1 MEVTFHLPTDFQLPD
16 FYSKEAP
23 DQIALALRLGAESV
37 EYMVKNATS
46 IIREETHEQTARQLE
61 GKYVVLF
68 EKEKKERRK
77 LEESLEQAK
86 EQLVAV
92 ERANAS
98 WQKDIRERA
107 ESMMAPVLKA
117 KDKEIDDL
125 KEMLRMIQDLGL
137 KFDRMSDTYT
147 KTSNNS
153 YLKGRAGETQV
164 EELLKLSLDCE
175 IYPVHKEAYAGDYHM
190 IRGKGKYKYLIDSKD
205 YSRMVNQQE
214 IEKMHRDLRINADV
228 VGAIMISLNSGISG
242 HSRSGDIDIEFN
254 ELGKPI
260 VYIGNLKRRDEIP
273 ILFAS
278 LRPFFEVVEQSVER
292 KHALITPTSEEADRL
307 QQQIGLV
314 STLIRSHLQAML
326 NMKNIFVNHK
336 RKTDAMYNE
345 QLALLLQQEGTV
357 KNILAIALGDSDQ
370 LRHAEQDVEMP
381 LPSSIFR
388 KTARTELTEQENK
401 FVEWMEKT
409 YVFQEGK
416 ELELKAFLD
425 EATKNG
431 IKEKEFRS
439 MREKLFTESA
449 WAKGGK
455 KVYGICLKDEV

>member
-1 MEVTFHLPTDFQLPD
+1 MEVTFHLPSNFDLPD
-16 FYSKEAP
+16 FYNKETP
-23 DQIALALRLGAESV
+23 ERIALALRLGAESV
-37 EYMVKNATS
+37 DYMVKNATD
-46 IIREETHEQTARQLE
+46 IIREETHEQTAKQLE
-61 GKYVVLF
+61 GKYIVLF

-77 LEESLEQAK
+77 LEDALEQAK
-86 EQLVAV
+86 EQLSAL

-98 WQKDIRERA
+98 WQKDLRERA
-107 ESMMAPVLKA
+107 ESMMAPVLHA
-117 KDKEIDDL
+117 KDKEIEDL
-125 KEMLRMIQDLGL
+125 KDMLRMIQDLGL
-137 KFDRMSDTYT
+137 KFDKMSDTYT
-147 KTSNNS
+147 KTQNNS

-214 IEKMHRDLRINADV
+214 IEKLHRDLRINADV

-254 ELGKPI
+254 ETGKPI

-278 LRPFFEVVEQSVER
+278 LRPFFEVVEQTVQKQNTS
-292 KHALITPTSEEADRL
+292 ASQTSEETHRL
-307 QQQIGLV
+307 QSQMSLV
-314 STLIRSHLQAML
+314 SNLIRNHLQSMM

-345 QLALLLQQEGTV
+345 QLALLLQQEGAV
-357 KNILAIALGDSDQ
+357 KNLLAVALGDAEQ
-370 LRHAEQDVEMP
+370 VRHAVQDTEMP
-381 LPSSIFR
+381 LPTSIFS
-388 KTARTELTEQENK
+388 KTARTELTENENK

-409 YVFQEGK
+409 FEFVEGK
-416 ELELKAFLD
+416 ELDLKTFMEKALEGGF
-425 EATKNG
+425 
-431 IKEKEFRS
+431 KEKEFRA
-439 MREKLFTESA
+439 MREKLFVDSA

-455 KVYGICLKDEV
+455 KVYGFALRGSA

>member
-68 EKEKKERRK
+68 EKEKRERRK

-292 KHALITPTSEEADRL
+292 KHALVTPTSEEADRL

-401 FVEWMEKT
+401 FIEWMEKT

>member
-1 MEVTFHLPTDFQLPD
+1 MEVTFHLPPNFELPE
-16 FYSKEAP
+16 FYNKETP
-23 DQIALALRLGAESV
+23 ERIALALRLGAESV
-37 EYMVKNATS
+37 DYMVKNATD
-46 IIREETHEQTARQLE
+46 IIREETHEQTAKQLE
-61 GKYVVLF
+61 GKYVLLF

-77 LEESLEQAK
+77 LEEALEQAK
-86 EQLVAV
+86 DHLSAL

-98 WQKDIRERA
+98 WQKDLRERA
-107 ESMMAPVLKA
+107 ESMMAPVLHA
-117 KDKEIDDL
+117 KDKEIEDL

-137 KFDRMSDTYT
+137 KFDKMSDTYT

-214 IEKMHRDLRINADV
+214 IEKLHRDLRINADV

-254 ELGKPI
+254 ETGKPI

-278 LRPFFEVVEQSVER
+278 LRPFFEVVEQSVQTQN
-292 KHALITPTSEEADRL
+292 KSTSKTSEEAHRL
-307 QQQIGLV
+307 QSQMGLV
-314 STLIRSHLQAML
+314 SNLIRNHLQGMM

-336 RKTDAMYNE
+336 RKSDAMYNE
-345 QLALLLQQEGTV
+345 QLALLLQQEGAV
-357 KNILAIALGDSDQ
+357 KNLLAVALGDVEQ
-370 LRHAEQDVEMP
+370 LRNAVQDNEMP

-388 KTARTELTEQENK
+388 KTARTDLTEAESK
-401 FVEWMEKT
+401 FVEWIEKT
-409 YVFQEGK
+409 FEFEDGK
-416 ELELKAFLD
+416 ELELKVFLD
-425 EATKNG
+425 KALEHG
-431 IKEKEFRS
+431 FKEKEFRA
-439 MREKLFTESA
+439 MREKLFVESA

-455 KVYGICLKDEV
+455 KVYGFALRHGA

>member
-1 MEVTFHLPTDFQLPD
+1 MEVTFALPSDFILPD
-16 FYSKEAP
+16 FYTNQTPERL
-23 DQIALALRLGAESV
+23 ALALRLGAESV
-37 EYMVKNATS
+37 EYMVKNATD
-46 IIREETHEQTARQLE
+46 IIREETHEQTTKQLE
-61 GKYVVLF
+61 GKYLVLF
-68 EKEKKERRK
+68 EREKRERKK
-77 LEESLEQAK
+77 LEDALEQSK
-86 EQLVAV
+86 EQLTAL

-98 WQKDIRERA
+98 WQRDIQARA
-107 ESMMAPVLKA
+107 ESLMAPVLKA
-117 KDKEIDDL
+117 KDKQIEDL

-137 KFDRMSDTYT
+137 KFDKMSDSYT

-214 IEKMHRDLRINADV
+214 IEKLHRDLRINADV
-228 VGAIMISLNSGISG
+228 VGALMISLNSGITG

-273 ILFAS
+273 IVFAS
-278 LRPFFEVVEQSVER
+278 LRPFFEVVEQSIQIQN
-292 KHALITPTSEEADRL
+292 KLATPTSEETHRL
-307 QQQIGLV
+307 QQQMGLV
-314 STLIRSHLQAML
+314 SNLIRTHLQAML
-326 NMKNIFVNHK
+326 TMKNMFVNHK

-345 QLALLLQQEGTV
+345 QLALLLQQEGSV
-357 KNILAIALGDSDQ
+357 KNLLAVALGDSEQ

-381 LPSSIFR
+381 LPSSIFT
-388 KTARTELTEQENK
+388 KTARTELTESENK

-409 YVFQEGK
+409 FEFQEGK
-416 ELELKAFLD
+416 EMDLKVFLEKALQDGF
-425 EATKNG
+425 
-431 IKEKEFRS
+431 KEKEFRA
-439 MREKLFTESA
+439 MREKLFTDSA
-449 WAKGGK
+449 WTKGGK
-455 KVYGICLKDEV
+455 KVYGFSVKEKV

>member
-1 MEVTFHLPTDFQLPD
+1 MEVTFHLPSGFDLPE
-16 FYSKEAP
+16 FYNKETP
-23 DQIALALRLGAESV
+23 ERIALALRLGAESV
-37 EYMVKNATS
+37 DYMVKNATD
-46 IIREETHEQTARQLE
+46 IIREETHEQTAKQLE
-61 GKYVVLF
+61 GKYLVLF

-77 LEESLEQAK
+77 LEDALEQAK
-86 EQLVAV
+86 EQLVSL
-92 ERANAS
+92 ERLNAS
-98 WQKDIRERA
+98 WQKDLRERA
-107 ESMMAPVLKA
+107 ESMMGPVLKA
-117 KDKEIDDL
+117 KDKQIEDL

-137 KFDRMSDTYT
+137 KFDKMSDNYT

-214 IEKMHRDLRINADV
+214 IEKLHRDLRINADV
-228 VGAIMISLNSGISG
+228 VGAIMISLNSGITG

-254 ELGKPI
+254 ESGKPI

-278 LRPFFEVVEQSVER
+278 LRPFFEVVEQSVFLQS
-292 KHALITPTSEEADRL
+292 KSVSPASEETHRL
-307 QQQIGLV
+307 QQQMGLV
-314 STLIRSHLQAML
+314 STLIRGHLQAMM

-336 RKTDAMYNE
+336 RKTDAMYTE
-345 QLALLLQQEGTV
+345 QLGLLIQQEGTV
-357 KNILAIALGDSDQ
+357 KNLLAVALGDAEQ
-370 LRHAEQDVEMP
+370 LRHAEQDVDMP

-388 KTARTELTEQENK
+388 KTARTELTESENK

-425 EATKNG
+425 EALQG
-431 IKEKEFRS
+431 GFKEKEFRA
-439 MREKLFTESA
+439 MREKLFTDTA

-455 KVYGICLKDEV
+455 KIYGITLRNA

>member
-1 MEVTFHLPTDFQLPD
+1 MEVTFHLPSGFDLPD
-16 FYSKEAP
+16 FYNKETP
-23 DQIALALRLGAESV
+23 ERIALALRLGAESV
-37 EYMVKNATS
+37 DYMVKNATD
-46 IIREETHEQTARQLE
+46 IIREETHEQTAKQLE

-77 LEESLEQAK
+77 LEDALEQSK
-86 EQLVAV
+86 EQLAAL
-92 ERANAS
+92 EKANAT
-98 WQKDIRERA
+98 WQKDLRERA
-107 ESMMAPVLKA
+107 ESMMAPVLIA
-117 KDKEIDDL
+117 KDKEIEDL

-137 KFDRMSDTYT
+137 KFDKMSDTYT

-214 IEKMHRDLRINADV
+214 IEKLHRDLRINADV

-254 ELGKPI
+254 EIGKPI
-260 VYIGNLKRRDEIP
+260 IYIGNLKRRDEIP

-278 LRPFFEVVEQSVER
+278 LRPFFEVVEQSVQIQSKSESS
-292 KHALITPTSEEADRL
+292 TSEEAHRL
-307 QQQIGLV
+307 QQQMALV
-314 STLIRSHLQAML
+314 SNLIRNHLQAML
-326 NMKNIFVNHK
+326 NMKNVFVNHK

-357 KNILAIALGDSDQ
+357 KNILAIALGNTDQ
-370 LRHAEQDVEMP
+370 VRNAEQDREMP
-381 LPSSIFR
+381 LPSSIF
-388 KTARTELTEQENK
+388 KKAARTDLNESETR
-401 FVEWMEKT
+401 FVEWMER
-409 YVFQEGK
+409 VFAFEDGK
-416 ELELKAFLD
+416 EVEIKVFLEKAIADGF
-425 EATKNG
+425 T
-431 IKEKEFRS
+431 EKETRA
-439 MREKLFTESA
+439 MREKLFMDDA
-449 WAKGGK
+449 WAKQGRKIKGLRIK
-455 KVYGICLKDEV
+455 TT

>member
-1 MEVTFHLPTDFQLPD
+1 MEVTFHLPTNFELPD
-16 FYSKEAP
+16 FYNKETP
-23 DQIALALRLGAESV
+23 ERIALALRLGAESV
-37 EYMVKNATS
+37 DYMVKNATD
-46 IIREETHEQTARQLE
+46 IIREETHEQTAKQLE
-61 GKYVVLF
+61 GKYLVLF
-68 EKEKKERRK
+68 EKEKKERRR
-77 LEESLEQAK
+77 LEDALEYSK
-86 EQLVAV
+86 EQLAAV
-92 ERANAS
+92 EKANAT
-98 WQKDIRERA
+98 WQKDLRERA

-117 KDKEIDDL
+117 KDKEIEDL

-137 KFDRMSDTYT
+137 KFDKMSDTYT
-147 KTSNNS
+147 KTQNNS

-190 IRGKGKYKYLIDSKD
+190 VRGKGKFKYLIDSKD

-214 IEKMHRDLRINADV
+214 IEKLHRDLRINADV
-228 VGAIMISLNSGISG
+228 VGALMISLNSGISG

-278 LRPFFEVVEQSVER
+278 LRPFFEVVEQSVVAQN
-292 KHALITPTSEEADRL
+292 KSATPASEETHRL
-307 QQQIGLV
+307 QQQMGLV
-314 STLIRSHLQAML
+314 SNLIRTHLQAML

-357 KNILAIALGDSDQ
+357 KNLLAVALGDTEQ
-370 LRHAEQDVEMP
+370 LRHAVQDSEMP

-388 KTARTELTEQENK
+388 KTARTELTEAENK
-401 FVEWMEKT
+401 FVEWMERSFE
-409 YVFQEGK
+409 FQEGK
-416 ELELKAFLD
+416 EMELKVFLD
-425 EATKNG
+425 KALQDG
-431 IKEKEFRS
+431 FKEKEFRA
-439 MREKLFTESA
+439 MREKLFTDTA

-455 KVYGICLKDEV
+455 KVSGFALKA

>member
-1 MEVTFHLPTDFQLPD
+1 MEVTFHLPKDFELPD
-16 FYSKEAP
+16 FYNNETP
-23 DQIALALRLGAESV
+23 ERIALALRLGAESV
-37 EYMVKNATS
+37 DYMVKNATD
-46 IIREETHEQTARQLE
+46 IIREETHEHTVKQLE

-68 EKEKKERRK
+68 EKEKKERKK
-77 LEESLEQAK
+77 LEDLLEQSK
-86 EQLVAV
+86 EQLIAV

-98 WQKDIRERA
+98 WQKDLRERA

-117 KDKEIDDL
+117 KDKEIEDL

-137 KFDRMSDTYT
+137 KFDKLSDTYT

-164 EELLKLSLDCE
+164 EELLKLGLDCE

-214 IEKMHRDLRINADV
+214 IEKLHRDLRINADV
-228 VGAIMISLNSGISG
+228 VGALMISLNSGISG

-254 ELGKPI
+254 ESGKPI

-278 LRPFFEVVEQSVER
+278 LRPFFEVVEHAIQVQSR
-292 KHALITPTSEEADRL
+292 SISSTSEEAQRL
-307 QQQIGLV
+307 QQQMGLV
-314 STLIRSHLQAML
+314 SNLIRTHLQAML

-357 KNILAIALGDSDQ
+357 KNLLAVALGDSDQ
-370 LRHAEQDVEMP
+370 LRHAVQDSEMP
-381 LPSSIFR
+381 LSSSIFR
-388 KTARTELTEQENK
+388 KTARTDLTEQENK

-409 YVFQEGK
+409 FDFEEGK
-416 ELELKAFLD
+416 EMDLKVFLD
-425 EATKNG
+425 QATQDG
-431 IKEKEFRS
+431 FKEKEFRA
-439 MREKLFTESA
+439 MREKLFTDTA
-449 WAKGGK
+449 WTKGGK
-455 KVYGICLKDEV
+455 KVYGFALRNAR

>member
-1 MEVTFHLPTDFQLPD
+1 MEVTFHLPSNFELPD
-16 FYSKEAP
+16 FYNKETP
-23 DQIALALRLGAESV
+23 ERIALALRLGAESV
-37 EYMVKNATS
+37 DYMVKNATD
-46 IIREETHEQTARQLE
+46 IIREETHEQTAKQLE
-61 GKYVVLF
+61 GKYIVLF
-68 EKEKKERRK
+68 EKEKRERRR
-77 LEESLEQAK
+77 LEDALEQAK
-86 EQLVAV
+86 EHLSAV
-92 ERANAS
+92 EKANAS
-98 WQKDIRERA
+98 WQKDLRERA
-107 ESMMAPVLKA
+107 ESMMAPVLHA
-117 KDKEIDDL
+117 KDKEIEDL
-125 KEMLRMIQDLGL
+125 KDMLRMIQDLGL
-137 KFDRMSDTYT
+137 KFDKMSDTYT
-147 KTSNNS
+147 KTQNNS

-214 IEKMHRDLRINADV
+214 IEKLHRDLRINADV

-254 ELGKPI
+254 EAGKPI

-278 LRPFFEVVEQSVER
+278 LRPFFEVVEQSVQTQN
-292 KHALITPTSEEADRL
+292 KSTSQTSEEAHRL
-307 QQQIGLV
+307 QSQMGLV
-314 STLIRSHLQAML
+314 SNLIRNHLQSMM

-345 QLALLLQQEGTV
+345 QLALLLQQEGAV
-357 KNILAIALGDSDQ
+357 KNLLAVALGDAEL
-370 LRHAEQDVEMP
+370 LRHAVQDTEMP

-388 KTARTELTEQENK
+388 KTARTELTEGENK

-409 YVFQEGK
+409 FDFEDGK
-416 ELELKAFLD
+416 ELDLKVFMEKALEGGF
-425 EATKNG
+425 
-431 IKEKEFRS
+431 KEKEFRA
-439 MREKLFTESA
+439 MREKLFVDSA

-455 KVYGICLKDEV
+455 KVYGFALRGSA

>member
-1 MEVTFHLPTDFQLPD
+1 MEITFHLPSGFDLPD
-16 FYSKEAP
+16 FYNKETP
-23 DQIALALRLGAESV
+23 EQIGLALRLGAESV
-37 EYMVKNATS
+37 EYMVKNATD
-46 IIREETHEQTARQLE
+46 IIREETHDQTMKQLE
-61 GKYVVLF
+61 GKYIILF
-68 EKEKKERRK
+68 EKEKKERKK
-77 LEESLEQAK
+77 LEDSLDQAK
-86 EQLVAV
+86 EQLVSL
-92 ERANAS
+92 ERLNAS
-98 WQKDIRERA
+98 WQKDLRERA
-107 ESMMAPVLKA
+107 EAMMGPVLKA

-137 KFDRMSDTYT
+137 KFDKMSDSYT

-190 IRGKGKYKYLIDSKD
+190 VRGKGKYKYLIDSKD

-214 IEKMHRDLRINADV
+214 IDKLHRDLRINADV

-242 HSRSGDIDIEFN
+242 HSRSGDIDIEFS

-278 LRPFFEVVEQSVER
+278 LRPFFEVVEQSVQLQS
-292 KHALITPTSEEADRL
+292 KTVSPTSEETHRL
-307 QQQIGLV
+307 QQQMGLV
-314 STLIRSHLQAML
+314 STLIRGHLQAMM

-336 RKTDAMYNE
+336 RKTDAMYTE
-345 QLALLLQQEGTV
+345 QLGLLIQQEGTV
-357 KNILAIALGDSDQ
+357 KNILAVVLGDAEQ

-388 KTARTELTEQENK
+388 KTNRTELSESENK
-401 FVEWMEKT
+401 FVEWMQKTFVFEEGGEMDLKVFLEKAIQDG
-409 YVFQEGK
+409 F
-416 ELELKAFLD
+416 
-425 EATKNG
+425 
-431 IKEKEFRS
+431 KEKEFRA
-439 MREKLFTESA
+439 MREKLFTDNA

-455 KVYGICLKDEV
+455 KVYGFTLRSSV

>member
-1 MEVTFHLPTDFQLPD
+1 MEVTFHLPTDFTLPD
-16 FYSKEAP
+16 FYNKETP
-23 DQIALALRLGAESV
+23 EQIALALRLGAESV
-37 EYMVKNATS
+37 DYMVKNATD
-46 IIREETHEQTARQLE
+46 IIREETHEQTAKQLE

-68 EKEKKERRK
+68 EKEKKDRK
-77 LEESLEQAK
+77 RLEDSLEQAK

-98 WQKDIRERA
+98 WQKDLRERA

-214 IEKMHRDLRINADV
+214 IEKLHRDLRINADV

-260 VYIGNLKRRDEIP
+260 VFIGNLKRRDEIP

-278 LRPFFEVVEQSVER
+278 LRPFFEVVEQSVEI
-292 KHALITPTSEEADRL
+292 KSKLATPTSEETHRL
-307 QQQIGLV
+307 QQQMGLV
-314 STLIRSHLQAML
+314 SNLIRSHLQGML

-336 RKTDAMYNE
+336 RKTDAMYTE
-345 QLALLLQQEGTV
+345 QLALLVQQEGTV
-357 KNILAIALGDSDQ
+357 KNILAIALGDSEQ

-409 YVFQEGK
+409 YSFQDEK
-416 ELELKAFLD
+416 EIELKVFMEDAM
-425 EATKNG
+425 KNG
-431 IKEKEFRS
+431 FKEKEFRS
-439 MREKLFTESA
+439 MREKLFTETS

-455 KVYGICLKDEV
+455 KVNGICRKDDV

>member
-1 MEVTFHLPTDFQLPD
+1 MEVTFHLPKDFELPD
-16 FYSKEAP
+16 FYNNETP
-23 DQIALALRLGAESV
+23 ERIALALRLGAESV
-37 EYMVKNATS
+37 DYMVKNATD
-46 IIREETHEQTARQLE
+46 IIREETHEQTVKQLE

-68 EKEKKERRK
+68 EKEKKERKK
-77 LEESLEQAK
+77 LEDLLEQSK
-86 EQLVAV
+86 EQLSAV
-92 ERANAS
+92 ERANAT
-98 WQKDIRERA
+98 WQKDLRERA

-137 KFDRMSDTYT
+137 KFDKLSDTYT

-164 EELLKLSLDCE
+164 EELLKLGLDCE

-190 IRGKGKYKYLIDSKD
+190 LRGKGKYKYLIDSKD

-214 IEKMHRDLRINADV
+214 IEKLHRDLRINADV
-228 VGAIMISLNSGISG
+228 VGAIMVSLNSGISG
-242 HSRSGDIDIEFN
+242 HSRSGDIDIEFS
-254 ELGKPI
+254 ETGKPI

-278 LRPFFEVVEQSVER
+278 LRPFLEVVE
-292 KHALITPTSEEADRL
+292 HAIEVQNKTVTSTSEEAQRL
-307 QQQIGLV
+307 QQQMGLV
-314 STLIRSHLQAML
+314 SNLIRTHLQAML

-336 RKTDAMYNE
+336 KKTDAMYNE

-357 KNILAIALGDSDQ
+357 KNLLAIALGDSDQ
-370 LRHAEQDVEMP
+370 LRNAVQDSEMP

-388 KTARTELTEQENK
+388 KTARTDLTEHENK
-401 FVEWMEKT
+401 FVEWLERS
-409 YVFQEGK
+409 FDFEEGK
-416 ELELKAFLD
+416 EMDLKVFLD
-425 EATKNG
+425 QATKDG
-431 IKEKEFRS
+431 FKEKEFRA
-439 MREKLFTESA
+439 MREKLFTDSA

-455 KVYGICLKDEV
+455 KVYGFTLRDAR

>member
-1 MEVTFHLPTDFQLPD
+1 MEVTFHLPSGFDLPE
-16 FYSKEAP
+16 FYNKETP
-23 DQIALALRLGAESV
+23 ERIALALRLGAESV
-37 EYMVKNATS
+37 DYMVKNATD
-46 IIREETHEQTARQLE
+46 IIREETHEQTAKQLE
-61 GKYVVLF
+61 GKYLLLF

-77 LEESLEQAK
+77 LEDSLEQAK
-86 EQLVAV
+86 EQLLSL
-92 ERANAS
+92 ERLNAS
-98 WQKDIRERA
+98 WQKDLRERA
-107 ESMMAPVLKA
+107 ESMMGPVLKA
-117 KDKEIDDL
+117 KDKEIEDL

-137 KFDRMSDTYT
+137 KFDKMSDNYT

-190 IRGKGKYKYLIDSKD
+190 VRGKGKYKYLIDSKD

-214 IEKMHRDLRINADV
+214 IEKLHRDLRINADV

-254 ELGKPI
+254 ESGKPI

-278 LRPFFEVVEQSVER
+278 LRPFFEVVEQSVLLQS
-292 KHALITPTSEEADRL
+292 KSASPASEETHRL
-307 QQQIGLV
+307 QQQMGLI
-314 STLIRSHLQAML
+314 STLIRGHLQAMM

-336 RKTDAMYNE
+336 RKTDAMYTE
-345 QLALLLQQEGTV
+345 QLGLLIQQEGTV
-357 KNILAIALGDSDQ
+357 KNLLAVALGDAEQ
-370 LRHAEQDVEMP
+370 LRHAEQDVDMP

-388 KTARTELTEQENK
+388 KTNRTELTDAENK

-416 ELELKAFLD
+416 ELELKAFMD
-425 EATKNG
+425 EALQSG
-431 IKEKEFRS
+431 FKEKEFRA
-439 MREKLFTESA
+439 MREKLFTDNA

-455 KVYGICLKDEV
+455 KVYGITLRNTS